1 MEDLKWLFKK
11 YGILFAVL
19 LIVIILICVM
29 YNRHEEQNGVSEA
42 DSCETDIEKTEND
55 ELSEEERWEKGYDLP
70 IEEEK
75 RKRPKRIAL

>member
-42 DSCETDIEKTEND
+42 DSCETDIEGNA
-55 ELSEEERWEKGYDLP
+55 DL
-70 IEEEK
+70 INT
-75 RKRPKRIAL
+75 